1 MEIIKDNVELTL
13 SEAQLVS
20 TDDCDETMSIECNP
34 DDNVDTNISDDS
46 DDEYRVLNLT
56 EIQYNYEDSLND
68 DLNYVINQLENI
80 IIKTNT
86 GENQIDLE
94 IESGN

>member
-1 MEIIKDNVELTL
+1 MEIIKDNVELT
-13 SEAQLVS
+13 QLECVS

-34 DDNVDTNISDDS
+34 GS
-46 DDEYRVLNLT
+46 DDEYQDLND
-56 EIQYNYEDSLND
+56 IQYNYEDSLND
-68 DLNYVINQLENI
+68 NFDYVIYQLENI
-80 IIKTNT
+80 VIKNT